1 MLDLEAIKRSVDW
14 QLKALQT
21 DSIDF
26 GFIHCIDE
34 ETDLD
39 AALARDHYAN
49 LGGKA
54 SACLACGHCNRRC
67 PFHVDQMARMRQIAD
82 YFGA

>member
-1 MLDLEAIKRSVDW
+1 MLPERKYDLAQAGD
-14 QLKALQT
+14 
-21 DSIDF
+21 
-26 GFIHCIDE
+26 
-34 ETDLD
+34 
-39 AALARDHYAN
+39 ALARDHYAN

-82 YFGA
+82 HFGA

>member
-1 MLDLEAIKRSVDW
+1 MAQAGD
-14 QLKALQT
+14 
-21 DSIDF
+21 
-26 GFIHCIDE
+26 
-34 ETDLD
+34 
-39 AALARDHYAN
+39 ALARDHYAN